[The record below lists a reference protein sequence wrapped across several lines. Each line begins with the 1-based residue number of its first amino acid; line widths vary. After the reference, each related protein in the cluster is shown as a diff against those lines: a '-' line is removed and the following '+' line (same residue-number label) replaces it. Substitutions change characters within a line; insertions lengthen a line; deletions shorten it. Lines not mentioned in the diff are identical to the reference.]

1 MRGSGRTPISLSRYF
16 EWCIYVPQGTVLG
29 PILFMYCSSTTPKIM
44 SYFKCEYFC
53 WWYKNIKA
61 NSERDVQL
69 LQKDLDNVVR
79 WSQLNNMKLHENEF
93 ALLVHK
99 HKRHDTFHELPS
111 MKEYTSYTSSSG
123 NLDPVKQLRDL
134 GITVTSDLS
143 WSLHVAEAV
152 AKARATA
159 SWVLSEFKTRDSA
172 VMITLNKSLFS
183 SLLECC

>member
-1 MRGSGRTPISLSRYF
+1 
-16 EWCIYVPQGTVLG
+16 
-29 PILFMYCSSTTPKIM
+29 
-44 SYFKCEYFC
+44 
-53 WWYKNIKA
+53 
-61 NSERDVQL
+61 
-69 LQKDLDNVVR
+69 
-79 WSQLNNMKLHENEF
+79 MKLHENEF

-159 SWVLSEFKTRDSA
+159 SWVFEW
-172 VMITLNKSLFS
+172 IQNKRFS
-183 SLLECC
+183 CNDNT